1 MSQRSHSSRPSRTI
15 RLSSAYLL
23 AALAFTAG
31 ILFGTMLTGTS
42 STPTEIQQ
50 VSADTGNKLAHAL
63 ELEELVRKNPQDVD
77 SLIHL
82 GNVYYDVEKYQD
94 AVTAYEKALAV
105 KPDNPDVLTDLGTM
119 YRALGQ
125 LDLALARYNKAITFN
140 PKHQNARFNKCVV
153 LLDMGRKEEAKAAWE
168 ALVAVIP
175 NAVAPD
181 GTPVSAKI
189 KQLITQ

>member
-1 MSQRSHSSRPSRTI
+1 MSQRSNSSRSSRTI

-42 STPTEIQQ
+42 GTRTETQQ

-94 AVTAYEKALAV
+94 AVKAYEKALVV

-125 LDLALARYNKAITFN
+125 LDQALARYNKAITFN
-140 PKHQNARFNKCVV
+140 PKHRTHASTRGLCFWIWGARKKPRQP
-153 LLDMGRKEEAKAAWE
+153 GKPW
-168 ALVAVIP
+168 
-175 NAVAPD
+175 
-181 GTPVSAKI
+181 
-189 KQLITQ
+189 